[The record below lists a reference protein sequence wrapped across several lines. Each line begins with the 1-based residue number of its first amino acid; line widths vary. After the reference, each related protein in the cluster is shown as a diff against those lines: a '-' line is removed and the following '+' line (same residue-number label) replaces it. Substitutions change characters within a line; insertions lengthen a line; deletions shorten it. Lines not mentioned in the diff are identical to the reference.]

1 MKLRALTL
9 TNVRKFGGRKASL
22 TGIGDGLTV
31 VSEANEF
38 GKSTFFDALH
48 ALFFQSHTS
57 TAKPVKS
64 LQPHA
69 GGGVAVSAEVET
81 PDGSFVIEKRFLSQK
96 GASVRDLSR
105 GAVIARDG
113 EAEGWI
119 ARLIGEAEQGPA
131 GLLWVRQGV
140 VGLEPSDG
148 SKTEREKLTEAR
160 RDLMSSV
167 AGEIDQVT
175 GGRRMDRILARCAA
189 DFDKFATSTGR
200 PRGAWKEAAD
210 RAAELRAEHELLT
223 AQCAELAEALAGRAA
238 AETELGR
245 LDDPAA
251 SAALDSDLSEARARM
266 AAAES
271 HAAKVR
277 EAEKALR
284 IAELE
289 RDQAAEALARLVEQE
304 AALAEAEV
312 ALGKAE
318 AGHARAG
325 EGLAAAREA
334 EVKARA
340 THEAAAA
347 VLKALRAELSTAERA
362 VAARKSRDEAEA
374 LETRLAK
381 VRGHRDTALKAR
393 ARVEANPATPAALA
407 AAEDAV
413 AEVARLDAAVQ
424 ARAAALTM
432 RYDGAARITLNG
444 AEVPDETRLTLDE
457 AVEIGLPGI
466 GRMLLDLPAAEDLE
480 ELEVKLANAR
490 QVEAA
495 AFAACGADS
504 LSAARDLA
512 RKRAEVL
519 EAQKLAESVVQVT
532 APEGLET
539 LEAALAAAQ
548 EAATAGAVE
557 DGRAP
562 DLIRAE
568 IAPAEEALAVAS
580 QNHERSREAAQ
591 QAHLA
596 ATRVDADLDAAR
608 QAKERAESALG
619 PANERATHR
628 NMAEAVATKTA
639 KAATEAETVLAALRK
654 DAPDFS
660 TEEANLKRALT
671 AVEAASR
678 RRTTLKERRAELS
691 ARIATRAEENVEER
705 RDEVAGELA
714 ALEARLVRFE
724 AERDALA
731 RLREA
736 LEAAREG
743 AREAYFGPVQEEL
756 KPLLGILH
764 DEAAL
769 DWESDTIM
777 PGALRRGGE
786 REAFDTLSGGTQEQ
800 IAILTRLAF
809 ARLFARR
816 GQHLPIILDDA
827 LVYSDDDR
835 IVKMFTALNR
845 VAADQQILVFSCRQM
860 AFNSLG
866 GERPAIE
873 IEAEG

>member
-654 DAPDFS
+654 DAPRFFDRGGEPQAGLNS
-660 TEEANLKRALT
+660 CGGRQPAPHNLEGTPRRAVRPDCYPRRGERRGKARRGRRRTRGARSASRSFRGRERCLGPV
-671 AVEAASR
+671 ARGSGSCPRRRARGLFRPGSGGAEAASW
-678 RRTTLKERRAELS
+678 
-691 ARIATRAEENVEER
+691 
-705 RDEVAGELA
+705 
-714 ALEARLVRFE
+714 
-724 AERDALA
+724 
-731 RLREA
+731 
-736 LEAAREG
+736 
-743 AREAYFGPVQEEL
+743 Y
-756 KPLLGILH
+756 
-764 DEAAL
+764 
-769 DWESDTIM
+769 
-777 PGALRRGGE
+777 
-786 REAFDTLSGGTQEQ
+786 
-800 IAILTRLAF
+800 
-809 ARLFARR
+809 FARR
-816 GQHLPIILDDA
+816 GGARLGKRHDHARRASPRRREGGLR
-827 LVYSDDDR
+827 YSVRRHPGTDR
-835 IVKMFTALNR
+835 DPH
-845 VAADQQILVFSCRQM
+845 AARFRP
-860 AFNSLG
+860 SL
-866 GERPAIE
+866 RPARPTS
-873 IEAEG
+873 ADHPRRRAGLFR